1 MKLKDIATI
10 AVLGVIG
17 FALGMGVG
25 MITGM
30 FGALSMYVS
39 AGFAAFF
46 VGPVYTIMARKVQ
59 KRGTAFCFWLIYG
72 VLYAIMGFAV
82 ATPLCLIA
90 GIVAEIIAGDY
101 GNKKRVWLSFSAS
114 MFIYSMHMIVFVL
127 VLGSD
132 GLATFV
138 ESISLEQAQQMVA
151 MYTVDMMVICVLIN
165 IVTELLAG
173 RFGMFI
179 NDKFFEKG
187 AKESAGICP
196 RSGAVV
202 SRPFG
207 RLAGVLLEAA
217 RALCGG
223 MRGRAADPACRHRLC
238 HEHLPGRGGF
248 GGEGLP
254 RRQHRLRPHDDEL
267 LEASGEHAQAARSEQ
282 SRSRRSHRV
291 ALPRRDGRSREGDK
305 ARDAGSRAAPE
316 PASSR
321 ARLRALLR
329 SPCVQVPARERDARL
344 LRDFERNRSE
354 LRKDELPKSLL
365 RSA

>member
-72 VLYAIMGFAV
+72 VLYALMGFAV

-173 RFGMFI
+173 RFGMLI

-187 AKESAGICP
+187 AKES
-196 RSGAVV
+196 
-202 SRPFG
+202 
-207 RLAGVLLEAA
+207 RLG
-217 RALCGG
+217 
-223 MRGRAADPACRHRLC
+223 
-238 HEHLPGRGGF
+238 
-248 GGEGLP
+248 
-254 RRQHRLRPHDDEL
+254 
-267 LEASGEHAQAARSEQ
+267 
-282 SRSRRSHRV
+282 
-291 ALPRRDGRSREGDK
+291 
-305 ARDAGSRAAPE
+305 
-316 PASSR
+316 
-321 ARLRALLR
+321 
-329 SPCVQVPARERDARL
+329 
-344 LRDFERNRSE
+344 
-354 LRKDELPKSLL
+354 
-365 RSA
+365 